1 MWTGPI
7 AASVLVKSAFE
18 EEKVAKFLRI
28 NNGDGRLSINTWM
41 RPKKLRVHY
50 PVNVMRNLATEQA
63 KTEVIFPIG
72 VDFLPSRGLHAFLKR
87 LVSEGLFVGR
97 GAFAVPS
104 FEVAKST
111 TVPRTKQEMLAA
123 IERKLAKPSLSRG
136 DPSSTDGVWEIAH
149 VNFIDYPKW
158 YATNH
163 ELYERP
169 IEFHNEPYVVV
180 NRSQP
185 CFPDFDERFIYYG
198 ADKVEQIY
206 HLSTRGWRFFVLPL
220 HFVDPIQYHEN
231 GMKSQSGPTPPPA
244 PFRMNPTLGFMLFG
258 SAHVFC
264 MTKFLAQTMI
274 SKVSKPNPQKPI
286 EYVLYSMIN
295 YDKLL
300 KCS

>member
-198 ADKVEQIY
+198 ADKVEQIH
-206 HLSTRGWRFFVLPL
+206 HLSTLGWRFFVLPL
-220 HFVDPIQYHEN
+220 HFVVHVQHASAAWHSTERSESEGKIAELIRLIKQERGNTECSCREDLFSLGALNRIVADATNYS
-231 GMKSQSGPTPPPA
+231 SQ
-244 PFRMNPTLGFMLFG
+244 
-258 SAHVFC
+258 
-264 MTKFLAQTMI
+264 Q
-274 SKVSKPNPQKPI
+274 
-286 EYVLYSMIN
+286 
-295 YDKLL
+295 
-300 KCS
+300 